1 MKVVSFKDDQDNA
14 EGPLTSDAYPAG
26 SATIT
31 AGTTCAEVWCA
42 TLTVQNLGGGHRG
55 CANSVPGKECSNTS
69 HLTEDEFT
77 HDGTG
82 YAVTSVQV
90 RSGGE
95 LRLFLNPDLTT
106 ATQSL
111 VLLVGAERFAFAD
124 AVTQGVNYRYW
135 NNTGLSW
142 TSGDVVELKLA
153 ESTTTTTNTPA
164 TGKPKIS
171 GAAQVGRTLT
181 AAIGTIADADG
192 LPSSFTYQ
200 WVRVDGGAE
209 RNIAGA
215 TSKTYRLV
223 QADAGK
229 TFKVKVSFTDD
240 AGNREGP
247 LTSNEY
253 PASGVKGELRLMND
267 NGPTTTGEGRLEVFF
282 RGEWG
287 TVCDDRFGRPFR
299 PNPKDREAPMVD
311 SVAPQFACRLMG
323 YATGAVVSRAGLGI
337 TSVSPEPEDGGPKI
351 WLDDVLCKPA
361 PTNWTGS
368 TPRGLQHC
376 HHAGWGLEN
385 CTHDEDV
392 HLECTGALGQGEPAW
407 MWGTAAQEAAE
418 EALTAAFEDAPSEPR
433 RVERVHLP
441 YRVQRGGGDNAAGHA
456 RPRADGDRRDGDRRR
471 AGGRP
476 QGPVGTDGGARR
488 ERSGVDTHAAGPRLH
503 GGGRALH
510 GGRAGAVDGAG
521 PQRAGSGGAGPACG
535 DAAHGGI
542 VEFAG

>member
-1 MKVVSFKDDQDNA
+1 MVANSVTQTTVTATKNDSNATVEITGDTDTSTPNTATVNLSVGDN
-14 EGPLTSDAYPAG
+14 
-26 SATIT
+26 TIT
-31 AGTTCAEVWCA
+31 VTVTAEDTTTTKTYTVVVTREAPTTTGACPADAIWCA
-42 TLTVQNLGGGHRG
+42 TLHVRDTGDGYRG
-55 CANSVPGKECSNTS
+55 CANGSTGNRCSNAA

-77 HDGTG
+77 HAMTDYNVSSLELEPDGKLQLWVLPNIATG
-82 YAVTSVQV
+82 S
-90 RSGGE
+90 R
-95 LRLFLNPDLTT
+95 
-106 ATQSL
+106 SL
-111 VLLVGAERFAFAD
+111 VLHVGSDTFAFEDAD
-124 AVTQGVNYRYW
+124 LKLTLARYW
-135 NNTGLSW
+135 NDTGLSW
-142 TSGDVVELKLA
+142 SVGDVVELKLT
-153 ESTTTTTNTPA
+153 EGVNTPA

-181 AAIGTIADADG
+181 AATTGIMDADG

-253 PASGVKGELRLMND
+253 PASGAKGELRLMND

-351 WLDDVLCKPA
+351 WLDDVLCKPG

-385 CTHDEDV
+385 CTHGEDV
-392 HLECTGALGQGEPAW
+392 HLECTGALGQGEP
-407 MWGTAAQEAAE
+407 GV
-418 EALTAAFEDAPSEPR
+418 DVGNGDPGG
-433 RVERVHLP
+433 
-441 YRVQRGGGDNAAGHA
+441 RGGG
-456 RPRADGDRRDGDRRR
+456 ADGGVR
-471 AGGRP
+471 GR
-476 QGPVGTDGGARR
+476 T
-488 ERSGVDTHAAGPRLH
+488 
-503 GGGRALH
+503 
-510 GGRAGAVDGAG
+510 
-521 PQRAGSGGAGPACG
+521 
-535 DAAHGGI
+535 
-542 VEFAG
+542 VEP